1 MTENQYYIII
11 YLYIDFFILRYIL
24 PLRRTTAKARRSER
38 MKKLIRSLSLTLIL
52 LMLFAA
58 VAPCIS
64 AQAALSTKDE
74 PLTEAGE
81 VTYTREYTFNTPEK
95 ATKNQELLDVLL
107 PKYESLRTEI
117 GSKFGNPSETFG
129 SLSTSGWHGSEEI
142 TLPTLSADHP
152 RLLVTKDTIPTIRKA
167 LEESNPTNERFFA
180 ILDMDVSL
188 PRAALNSSG
197 VSSDIVK
204 NGVAN
209 GGINNGKL
217 GAAADGFFKRAGMH
231 NYDGYYL
238 EVIQVKALGYLI
250 DGHELYGYQAIHCM
264 KQVLRTLDI
273 QKINSNQEREFGNVM
288 FTAAL
293 VFDWCYDLLTDT
305 DRDQLIA
312 GVEYKVG
319 KVTTGAG
326 EAFSIKFP
334 PTKLGAISGHGS
346 ERQLLRDM
354 LAAAIAFYGYNG
366 NNWYK
371 WIGTLFYE
379 HYVPVRNYYFQSELS
394 QQGVGVYASG
404 RHIGDMFSAWIMM
417 TAAKNNAD
425 KYPYPNIDKT
435 IRSFLSYETTPGQIF
450 TDGDGGG
457 KTLQQS
463 NTEFRALAYMTAYLF
478 EDEPMLAQARSM
490 SPKVAFGTDLRID
503 VTIELHSALYVALTG
518 MSDIT
523 PAEDKY
529 EGMELIKYNG
539 APVGQY
545 VTHEAYGVTDSASV
559 FMRLKEATT
568 ANHEH
573 ADAGNFMIYYK
584 GMLTADNGWYD
595 GYSSKHNR
603 YYHQSTVAHN
613 SLLIYNPNKP
623 GESGDDATYYSG
635 GQRWPT
641 EGQKLSDLTSSSSK
655 LRTGTILGYQHGYYD
670 AEQTQP
676 KYAYLGGNITAA
688 YNSNTVEFV
697 GRRMLVVYTGD
708 ETVPMAFFTYD
719 RITSQDSSYKKYYL
733 FHISSPDKP
742 TMGSADNWTNNSTTK
757 TIKTENGDGQ
767 LVLTCLS
774 SNATYRIR
782 GGTTYGNYYVN
793 STVGNVAT
801 PNGYDDG
808 TYGRIEIYNPTN
820 EKTTSFLNAMYVTDK
835 GNTSYYATV
844 PVTNVSANISSAG
857 DVEGG
862 VFNDTVAAIFV
873 KKNITNTSAYNTA
886 EISFTTTGSKT
897 LQYYVDGMGAGA
909 WKVTVNGKVIGSF
922 PVSKTGRIL
931 TFDAPA
937 GNVVLTWE
945 KSAAGTVGGT
955 RYALFEAL
963 GDMVPNTNGVYTAES
978 YAAYCAAYEQAKATI
993 STAADLTALN
1003 AINASTLK
1011 ANAESLLVDEVV
1023 LKKNELKA
1031 ILGDKTPNTG
1041 GIYSDASYAK
1051 YSAAYDAILASI
1063 NNATTVADLDAINV
1077 ASLKTAAESH
1087 LIQSFPE
1094 KQAALLSALGT
1105 KKTNTGYSQSSYTE
1119 YSNAYDAI
1127 KASIQSAT
1135 TMDDLNKIDLPTLK
1149 AAAEAKLV
1157 TLVDATRAEL
1167 LAELG
1172 TKKPYTS
1179 DYSEE
1184 AYAAYS
1190 QAYDEVLAYIKKAS
1204 GLTELNAIDVTAQIL
1219 SAEAGLLTTVSA
1231 KKEYLLNALGDK
1243 LTGSGTAYTAYSNAY
1258 DAIKASI
1265 QNATTV
1271 KELDA
1276 LDIPAAKAAAENK
1289 MVTNLSDGKAAL
1301 LATLGSKLE
1310 STGYTTASYKKYSN
1324 QYDALL
1330 SSINSATSMS
1340 ELNSIEFAAL
1350 KTAAVGALIKAPW
1363 GSESTPV
1370 VGDGASSETDVY
1382 FSYDSNLSNAEIF
1395 KIDVTWTDLKFTYT
1409 EATTEWDPSTHE
1421 YKTLTEAAWND
1432 STGKVTVVNHSNAA
1446 VKVTA
1451 AITKATGET
1460 ATLTLNSKS
1469 FTLLT
1474 AVGTAVANAPSKTIK
1489 ITASGTPKGNKTMG
1503 TVKITITKST

>member
-1 MTENQYYIII
+1 
-11 YLYIDFFILRYIL
+11 
-24 PLRRTTAKARRSER
+24 
-38 MKKLIRSLSLTLIL
+38 
-52 LMLFAA
+52 MLFAA

-64 AQAALSTKDE
+64 AQAALSTKYE

-95 ATKNQELLDVLL
+95 KTLYDTFLTTDMGVINPNKAGSSYKSIYTA
-107 PKYESLRTEI
+107 LRSEVD
-117 GSKFGNPSETFG
+117 FGTPTASFG
-129 SLSTSGWHGSEEI
+129 GLSNSGWHGSEAVK
-142 TLPTLSADHP
+142 LPELSPDHP

-167 LEESNPTNERFFA
+167 LEESTPTNERFFA
-180 ILDMDVSL
+180 ILDMDVTL

-217 GAAADGFFKRAGMH
+217 GAKADGFFKRAGNH

-264 KQVLRTLDI
+264 RNVLKTLDI
-273 QKINSNQEREFGNVM
+273 KKINSNQEREFGNVM

-293 VFDWCYDLLTDT
+293 VYDWCFDLLTDT
-305 DRDQLIA
+305 DKKQLIA

-319 KVTTGAG
+319 KVTNDYGT
-326 EAFSIKFP
+326 AFSIKFP

-354 LAAAIAFYGYNG
+354 LAASIAFYGDIDSNSSNNNN
-366 NNWYK
+366 NNWYN

-435 IRSFLSYETTPGQIF
+435 IRSFLSYETTPGKIY

-457 KTLQQS
+457 KTLMQD
-463 NTEFRALAYMTAYLF
+463 NVEFRALAYMTAYLF
-478 EDEPMLAQARSM
+478 ADEPMLAQARSM

-539 APVGQY
+539 SPVGQY

-559 FMRLKEATT
+559 FMRLKEVTT

-655 LRTGTILGYQHGYYD
+655 LRTGQILGYQHGYYD

-676 KYAYLGGNITAA
+676 KYAYLGGNITPA

-733 FHISSPDKP
+733 FHISSPNKP
-742 TMGSADNWTNNSTTK
+742 TIGDADAWKNNTTTK

-774 SNATYRIR
+774 SNASYRLR
-782 GGTTYGNYYVN
+782 GGPNYGNYYIN
-793 STVGNVAT
+793 DTVKHVAT

-873 KKNITNTSAYNTA
+873 KKNITNTSAYNTKQ
-886 EISFTTTGSKT
+886 ISFTTTGSKT

-909 WKVTVNGKVIGSF
+909 WKVTVDGKVIGSF

-945 KSAAGTVGGT
+945 ESSAGTVGGT

-963 GDMVPNTNGVYTAES
+963 GEKLANTNGVYTAES
-978 YAAYCAAYEQAKATI
+978 YAAYCTAYDNAWSQI
-993 STAADLTALN
+993 SMANGDVDVLN

-1011 ANAESLLVDEVV
+1011 ANAESLLVDEFV

-1031 ILGDKTPNTG
+1031 ILGDKIPNTG

-1094 KQAALLSALGT
+1094 KQAALLNALGS
-1105 KKTNTGYSQSSYTE
+1105 KKANTGYSQSSYTE

-1432 STGKVTVVNHSNAA
+1432 SKGTVKVVNHSNAGVNVSA
-1446 VKVTA
+1446 T
-1451 AITKATGET
+1451 ITKASGET
-1460 ATLTLNSKS
+1460 ATLTLDSKS
-1469 FTLLT
+1469 FTLKT
-1474 AVGTAVANAPSKTIK
+1474 AVGTAVANAPNQTITIK
-1489 ITASGTPKGNKTMG
+1489 ASGTPKGNKTMG